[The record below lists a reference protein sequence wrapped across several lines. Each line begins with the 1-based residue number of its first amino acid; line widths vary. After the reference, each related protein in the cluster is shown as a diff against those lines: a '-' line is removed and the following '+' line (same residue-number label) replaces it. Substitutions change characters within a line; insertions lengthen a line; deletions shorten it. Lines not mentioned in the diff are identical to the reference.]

1 MKRFTAVCFWF
12 CEENQRNSAVTQ
24 LELRSVFA
32 RSAKLNLKQ
41 VHRFLFLPRKHLKNL
56 SGHTAVLLSVV
67 ARKPKTKLKRV
78 HRYLFGF
85 YQENKKMSG
94 RTAVF
99 CSDRK
104 KPKRAHRCVALS
116 CCQKTKNKVEA
127 GSPLF
132 VWFLPRKQKN
142 ERSHR
147 CVLF

>member
-41 VHRFLFLPRKHLKNL
+41 VHRFFSAK
-56 SGHTAVLLSVV
+56 
-67 ARKPKTKLKRV
+67 KT
-78 HRYLFGF
+78 F
-85 YQENKKMSG
+85 
-94 RTAVF
+94 
-99 CSDRK
+99 K
-104 KPKRAHRCVALS
+104 KPKRSHRCVALS

-132 VWFLPRKQKN
+132 VWFLPRKQKISG
-142 ERSHR
+142 RTAVFCSDRKKPKRAHR
-147 CVLF
+147 CLLWEKMKLAHRCLFCPRIRKI